1 MLIFRPLHKYK
12 MGIDSIAIA
21 LNSLRMLLKNP
32 IIILPFLISNA
43 FSFFLSAF
51 VPAVPKTAPIT
62 ERLAALPA
70 AALTGI
76 ISLLAGIFFTIM
88 AMKMARDAIKS
99 RPSVEAAAGFVLSR
113 YLPFLLAMLAISLI
127 IAASFLPALLP
138 LAGIML
144 AAPSKNA
151 SILFVLGLL
160 LIAGIFASVLILFYL
175 IFRFSMAVYIL
186 VLEDRGVRDSFMKS
200 WRITKNNVLSII
212 FLSVLI
218 IAPSLLLI
226 GTAAA
231 AIGSGAETFL
241 KSAQSPEST
250 ANMPLAAIIL
260 IISSVSSS
268 WSVVAYVMLYL
279 QLRRTPSSTA
289 ARSRR

>member
-1 MLIFRPLHKYK
+1 